1 MNQRVLS
8 GNDGSSEKK
17 LQVERYLYIYNLL
30 KQNNTVLIGELSR
43 ALHVSTNTIRRD
55 LSNLEKQGLLKRT
68 HGGAIFA
75 DSYMQSKP
83 YEIRSREGMTEKEK
97 IGRLAASLV
106 RDGSTVIIDA
116 GTTTKQLALYL
127 RSSGN
132 LTVLT
137 NSLEIAEILSENAN
151 IIVILSGGIL
161 QVSSQHLIGMPAEQF
176 FSQVH
181 VDQLF
186 TSANAIS
193 IEQGM
198 LSSNLH
204 IVPIKQKMLEAAREV
219 ILIADSSKFDKT
231 GIGRIAPLTV
241 VHKLVTDSRIES
253 QTASAVR
260 ALGIEVI
267 VAE

>member
-1 MNQRVLS
+1 
-8 GNDGSSEKK
+8 
-17 LQVERYLYIYNLL
+17 
-30 KQNNTVLIGELSR
+30 NTVLIDELGK

-55 LSNLEKQGLLKRT
+55 LSNLEKQGILQRT
-68 HGGAIFA
+68 HGGAIFV
-75 DSYMQSKP
+75 DSNMQSKP
-83 YEIRSREGMTEKEK
+83 YEIRSQEGMTEKEK
-97 IGRLAASLV
+97 IGRRAALLV
-106 RDGSTVIIDA
+106 HDGSTIIIDA

-127 RSSGN
+127 ENARN

-137 NSLEIAEILSENAN
+137 NSLEIAEILSRNAN

-161 QVSSQHLIGMPAEQF
+161 QVSSNHLIGMPAEQF

-193 IEQGM
+193 IEKGL

-204 IVPIKQKMLEAAREV
+204 IVPIKQKMLKVAREV
-219 ILIADSSKFDKT
+219 ILIADSSKIDKT
-231 GIGRIAPLTV
+231 GIGRIAPLTAA
-241 VHKLVTDSRIES
+241 HKFVTDSRIEP
-253 QTASAVR
+253 QTASAIS

-267 VAE
+267 IAE